1 MKFANVIV
9 DISHEKLDRPFG
21 YIIPDE
27 LEKEITVGT
36 AVTIPFGKGN
46 RQIKGYVIEITDQPS
61 FDISKM
67 KEIMAVEEGSAKV
80 ESQLINLAYWIKENY
95 GSTMNQ
101 ALKTV
106 IPVKNKIR
114 NIEKKTIVLNLNSEQ
129 LEEKIKQFF
138 EEHEDEEIVV
148 ASVPLLFEENMQNL
162 FDRTVLVCADKK
174 VRLQRL
180 MNRNGYPLEHALERI
195 NAQVSQEEKRNMAD
209 FIIENNNNLI
219 ELETQ
224 IEKTLERLWL

>member
-46 RQIKGYVIEITDQPS
+46 RQVKGYVIEITDQPS

-67 KEIMAVEEGSAKV
+67 KEIMAVEEGAAKV

-114 NIEKKTIVLNLNSEQ
+114 NIEKKTIVLNLNSE
-129 LEEKIKQFF
+129 
-138 EEHEDEEIVV
+138 H
-148 ASVPLLFEENMQNL
+148 LLFGN
-162 FDRTVLVCADKK
+162 
-174 VRLQRL
+174 QR
-180 MNRNGYPLEHALERI
+180 HAVI
-195 NAQVSQEEKRNMAD
+195 SIHNHTPGVNATQEEKL
-209 FIIENNNNLI
+209 LI
-219 ELETQ
+219 SITGESRHAE
-224 IEKTLERLWL
+224 